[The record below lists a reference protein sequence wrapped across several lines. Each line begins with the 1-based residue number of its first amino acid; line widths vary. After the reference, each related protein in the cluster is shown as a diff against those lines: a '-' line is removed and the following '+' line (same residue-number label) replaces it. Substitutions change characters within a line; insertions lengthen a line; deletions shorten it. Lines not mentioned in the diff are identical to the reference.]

1 MKMLI
6 IAINDY
12 IDKKKDIV
20 FNWALNNNITNIYI
34 LSNGFD
40 KEKLLNLKED
50 LPSNGIGIK
59 MYLDYKDSFKLSEND
74 LKSFSRE
81 DLSFDVIVMDKYNV
95 NNKRINIINNNYKKI
110 DFLNILET
118 SKEGYDLFVFKDNS
132 FRFDFQLNHS
142 MKSVLVGVPY
152 LNNNNDF
159 LVVDTSNNRID
170 GYHLIIDNDI
180 VKKEVLFKI

>member
-12 IDKKKDIV
+12 VDNKINMI
-20 FNWALNNNITNIYI
+20 FNWALSNNITNIYV
-34 LSNGFD
+34 LSNGFNKD
-40 KEKLLNLKED
+40 KLLAIKD
-50 LPSNGIGIK
+50 HLPSNGIDIK

-74 LKSFSRE
+74 LNRFSRG
-81 DLSFDVIVMDKYNV
+81 DLSFDLNVMDKYNF

-118 SKEGYDLFVFKDNS
+118 SKDGYDLFVFKDNS
-132 FRFDFQLNHS
+132 FRFDFQLNYS

-152 LNNNNDF
+152 LNNENDF
-159 LVVDTSNNRID
+159 IVVDTSNNRID
-170 GYHLIIDNDI
+170 GYHLIIDKDVI
-180 VKKEVLFKI
+180 KKEVLFKI